1 MLKITHAKNTSY
13 LRSATNG
20 LCCYFYSYEN
30 LSDQNIVP
38 FVNAV

>member
-1 MLKITHAKNTSY
+1 MLKIAHAKNTSY
-13 LRSATNG
+13 LRGASNR